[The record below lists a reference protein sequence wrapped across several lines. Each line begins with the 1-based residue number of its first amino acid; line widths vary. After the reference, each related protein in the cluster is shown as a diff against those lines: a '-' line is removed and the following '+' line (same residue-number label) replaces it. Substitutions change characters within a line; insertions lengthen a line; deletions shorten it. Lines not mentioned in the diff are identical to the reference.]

1 MISTIISKVTRIL
14 HLDTHKILFDV
25 FERNSGR
32 ILDEKIKH
40 LNRPVKKLLE
50 EEDERQHY
58 GDIELTESGSQN
70 VIRGFT
76 IDRIRFIHDNI
87 RISEN
92 DTLVDLG
99 DSNGIFI
106 RSMNRDGISVNISDP
121 ALKAIHAKQIEV
133 IKADIEH
140 LPFKAGSIDHILLF
154 ETLEHV
160 PNPIALLN
168 EIGRVCRKSLV
179 LSIPFV
185 STTTIHRHNYD
196 PIKPLHQHHI
206 FEFSPPDF
214 KKILTHTRFTLQ
226 KEAEAVVLNDGNT
239 LREKM
244 IFFFWRMFM
253 EKDMY
258 CGCFKKFYMCIL
270 SKEEDGMP

>member
-1 MISTIISKVTRIL
+1 MISNIIARITHIL
-14 HLDTHKILFDV
+14 QLDTHRILFNV
-25 FERNSGR
+25 FERNSER
-32 ILDEKIKH
+32 ILIEKMRH
-40 LNRPVKKLLE
+40 LDRPVKKLLE

-58 GDIELTESGSQN
+58 GDIELTEMGSQN

-76 IDRIRFIHDNI
+76 IDRIQFIHENI

-121 ALKAIHAKQIEV
+121 ALKAIHAKNIEV

-140 LPFKAGSIDHILLF
+140 LPFKAGCIDHILLF

-179 LSIPFV
+179 LSIPLV

-196 PIKPLHQHHI
+196 PTKPLFQHHI
-206 FEFSPPDF
+206 FEFCPSDF
-214 KKILTHTRFTLQ
+214 KKILTHTPFILQ

-244 IFFFWRMFM
+244 IFLFWQKCM
-253 EKDMY
+253 ENDMY
-258 CGCFKKFYMCIL
+258 CGCFKKFYMCVL
-270 SKEEDGMP
+270 NKKEDGMP